1 MEFIYKLLSEG
12 LSLRATGIIIGLAL
26 LGSHI
31 FALRRPE
38 VTQSWLKRFPRHRTT
53 GIILLA
59 ISLVFAWSWVKF
71 MDLGEFYV
79 YRKWVLI
86 ILPIVFVLV
95 IQFADEFL
103 AVRGLGTC
111 LLLIASPILTA
122 SDFQEPA
129 TRLLIPL
136 LTYAWITAGLFFVG
150 MPFLLRNGITWLTAA
165 PSRFKAATLAG
176 IGYGALVFI
185 CAFTW

>member
-12 LSLRATGIIIGLAL
+12 ISLQATGIIIGLAL
-26 LGSHI
+26 IGSHV
-31 FALRRPE
+31 FALRRPG
-38 VTQSWLKRFPRHRTT
+38 VTQAWLKRFPRHRTS
-53 GIILLA
+53 GIVLLA
-59 ISLVFAWSWVKF
+59 ISLVFAWSWVKY

-95 IQFADEFL
+95 VQFADEFL
-103 AVRGLGTC
+103 AVRGLGTF

-122 SDFQEPA
+122 SDFQEPF

-136 LTYAWITAGLFFVG
+136 LVYGWITAGLFFVG

-165 PSRFKAATLAG
+165 PGRYKAATYAG
-176 IGYGALVFI
+176 IGYGALVLLL
-185 CAFTW
+185 AFTW